1 MNKLRYA
8 YLLPLGSI
16 VQLDKSEQKVMIC
29 GVLQKGISTGDKVF
43 DYVAVP
49 YPQGL
54 YDPRF
59 KIGFDQ
65 ADIETVVSR
74 GYEDEDWKAFIVFL
88 EVAART
94 QEAKKQGDSE

>member
-1 MNKLRYA
+1 MNKLRYE

-16 VQLDKSEQKVMIC
+16 VQLHKSEQ
-29 GVLQKGISTGDKVF
+29 GISTGDKVF